1 MRVVT
6 RVSFCLAVS
15 GVLAGTQPAMGD
27 EPSHAQA
34 EVSPSDSSVDWSSE
48 VAQSIKAGD
57 AGGFATRLRGLKEA
71 EIGSV
76 ASAVNQVYWEDQA
89 PAFAWIQA
97 LTASLNEGG
106 AYVQAASFLNPLDLA
121 DDISDLENGVYARWI
136 GQGGHGL
143 QALLEQWAGR
153 EDGADRPISVVAS
166 LYQAQYVDRFDEYL
180 AWMEKSPLPLKGVLL
195 QNLAPHLER
204 THFEAMES
212 LIFPHVA
219 EYESFAGA
227 FYILAERRAEED
239 AMATLTWAS
248 NFPRARKYLGV
259 KIEAFGLA
267 LNVILREDLDAAEAL
282 LKQPSFMALYF
293 PAERVRMTDV
303 KGDWGKMAQWFH
315 DECWVRFIHVAL
327 ESDPK
332 RAEEAS
338 KTLFDPQ
345 LLKDY
350 REFFA
355 EYHSNQP

>member
-15 GVLAGTQPAMGD
+15 GVLAGVQPAVG
-27 EPSHAQA
+27 EEASQPQA
-34 EVSPSDSSVDWSSE
+34 EVSPVGSSVGWNQE
-48 VAQSIKAGD
+48 VAQSIKSGD
-57 AGGFATRLRGLKEA
+57 AGGFAARLQGFKES
-71 EIGSV
+71 EIDAV
-76 ASAVNQVYWEDQA
+76 ASAVNQVYWENQA
-89 PAFAWIQA
+89 PTFTWIQA
-97 LTASLNEGG
+97 LTASLKEGE
-106 AYVQAASFLNPLDLA
+106 AYAQAASLLNTLDLA
-121 DDISDLENGVYARWI
+121 DDISDLEREIYAGWI
-136 GQGGHGL
+136 GQGGEGL
-143 QALLEQWAGR
+143 QAMLEQWAGR

-166 LYQAQYVDRFDEYL
+166 LYQTQYVDQFDDYF
-180 AWMEKSPLPLKGVLL
+180 AWMEKSPLAFKGVLK

-204 THFEAMES
+204 THFEAMEA
-212 LIFPHVA
+212 LIYPHMI
-219 EYESFAGA
+219 EHESFAGA
-227 FYILAERRAEED
+227 LYILAERRAEED

-248 NFPRARKYLGV
+248 KIPATRAQLGV
-259 KIEAFGLA
+259 KVEAFGLA
-267 LNVILREDLDAAEAL
+267 LDVILREDLDAAEAL

-303 KGDWGKMAQWFH
+303 KGNWGKLAWWFH

>member
-106 AYVQAASFLNPLDLA
+106 AYAQAASFLKPLDLV
-121 DDISDLENGVYARWI
+121 DDISDLERAVYARWI
-136 GQGGHGL
+136 DQGGHGL

-153 EDGADRPISVVAS
+153 EGGADRPISVVAS
-166 LYQAQYVDRFDEYL
+166 LYQTQYVDRFDDYL

-195 QNLAPHLER
+195 QNLAPHLQR
-204 THFEAMES
+204 THFEAMEA
-212 LIFPHVA
+212 LIVPHI
-219 EYESFAGA
+219 EHESFAGA
-227 FYILAERRAEED
+227 LYILAERRTEED

-248 NFPRARKYLGV
+248 NIPVTRARLGV

-267 LNVILREDLDAAEAL
+267 LSAIAREDLDAAEAL
-282 LKQPSFMALYF
+282 LKQPSFLARYF
-293 PAERVRMTDV
+293 PTERVRMTDV
-303 KGDWGKMAQWFH
+303 KGDWGNMARWFH
-315 DECWVRFIHVAL
+315 DECWVRFIDAAL
-327 ESDPK
+327 DSDPK

-338 KTLFDPQ
+338 KTLFDAQ

-350 REFFA
+350 REFFI
-355 EYHSNQP
+355 EYHRNQL